1 VMQPREGEVGRED
14 GRGDGEEG
22 GVESGRVI
30 F

>member
-1 VMQPREGEVGRED
+1 LQPWEGVVGCEV